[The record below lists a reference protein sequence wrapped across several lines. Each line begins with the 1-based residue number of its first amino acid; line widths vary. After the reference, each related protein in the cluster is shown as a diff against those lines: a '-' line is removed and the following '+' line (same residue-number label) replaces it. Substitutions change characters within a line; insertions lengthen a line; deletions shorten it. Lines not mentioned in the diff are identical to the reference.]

1 MSDAQPQP
9 MSFLTLEPGTPVIDR
24 FGQPVGPV
32 KRVLLLPY
40 SGFDGLIVGTR
51 EGRRFVDA
59 PEVRRISGGAV
70 TLGITVADV
79 ECPAHGGPR
88 AYGVP
93 EARYDRA
100 DVTEAD
106 RDEVIETL
114 KRAYVNDVLT
124 TDELADRVA
133 ATHVAETLEQ
143 LDAAVRD
150 LSP

>member
-9 MSFLTLEPGTPVIDR
+9 TSFLTLEPGTPVIDR

-32 KRVLLLPY
+32 KRVLLLPD

-51 EGRRFVDA
+51 SGRRFVDA

-79 ECPAHGGPR
+79 ECPAHDGR
-88 AYGVP
+88 RVYGIP

-114 KRAYVNDVLT
+114 KRAYVNDDLT
-124 TDELADRVA
+124 TDQLADRVA

-143 LDAAVRD
+143 LDAAVAD